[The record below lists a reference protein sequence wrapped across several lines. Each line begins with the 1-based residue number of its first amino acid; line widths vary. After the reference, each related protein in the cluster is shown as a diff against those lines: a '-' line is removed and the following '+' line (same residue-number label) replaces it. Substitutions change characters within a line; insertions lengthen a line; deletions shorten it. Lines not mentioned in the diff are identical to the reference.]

1 MGKSVGPASGRLGV
15 RIPAATDAKSQK
27 KTGNDSSTAKCSAIG
42 VSVTGAP
49 TGAAAYNI
57 SGYTLH
63 AAFLLPVNVN
73 RFENYIP
80 LSGDRLAALMETVGN
95 IKVLIIDEIFMVGSY
110 VTYSASQL
118 V

>member
-1 MGKSVGPASGRLGV
+1 M
-15 RIPAATDAKSQK
+15 
-27 KTGNDSSTAKCSAIG
+27 
-42 VSVTGAP
+42 SVTGAP

-73 RFENYIP
+73 QFENYIP
-80 LSGDRLAALMETVGN
+80 LTGERLAALMETVGN

-110 VTYSASQL
+110 VTYSASQI